1 MKRIVVMLLII
12 AMVVVSCGGKA
23 SNDPKEVAKQFVEAS
38 FKGDAEAIKPLIK
51 KSELEGLKATED
63 DLKVIKDMNLQAEVT
78 VDSIKEDGEEANAEV
93 TVKLTVEGMD
103 NPKEQKMNIHLIIE
117 DGKWVVDM
125 LNSK

>member
-1 MKRIVVMLLII
+1 MKKLIVVVLILVML
-12 AMVVVSCGGKA
+12 VVSCGTKA

-78 VDSIKEDGEEANAEV
+78 VDSLKEEGEEADAEV

-125 LNSK
+125 LHSK